1 MVAYTQSG
9 RIFARQAWSVNSG
22 TVFAGGGG
30 VTRFAVSDSPRFGRY
45 LMTGAPSLWF
55 STLVL
60 CGALASF
67 PTSEIQAQ
75 GSDARRAQATRAEL
89 EASLVE
95 IDQILASPG
104 YSGRVKSTRRREAEL
119 VRERLAKGDFQAG
132 DQIGLFVQGET
143 ALTAIFTVRAG
154 QMLVLPQ
161 IPEISLRG
169 VLRSE
174 LKDHL
179 TRELSR
185 FIRDP
190 QIDVTDAGVRI
201 AILGQVGSPGF
212 YTVPSDKLASEAIMQ
227 AGGPLPTANL
237 DGVVIRRGGKTII
250 GEAELGQAIVSG
262 LTLDQLNIHGGD
274 ELYVPGTKSTGTSF
288 LTGLQIFSGVALAAF
303 SLSRIF

>member
-1 MVAYTQSG
+1 
-9 RIFARQAWSVNSG
+9 
-22 TVFAGGGG
+22 
-30 VTRFAVSDSPRFGRY
+30 
-45 LMTGAPSLWF
+45 MTGAPSLWL

-60 CGALASF
+60 CGALAWF
-67 PTSEIQAQ
+67 PTSEILAQ

-119 VRERLAKGDFQAG
+119 VRERLVKGDFQAG
-132 DQIGLFVQGET
+132 DQVGLFVQGET
-143 ALTAIFTVRAG
+143 ALTAVFTVRAG

-274 ELYVPGTKSTGTSF
+274 ELYVPGTRSTGTSF

>member
-1 MVAYTQSG
+1 
-9 RIFARQAWSVNSG
+9 
-22 TVFAGGGG
+22 
-30 VTRFAVSDSPRFGRY
+30 
-45 LMTGAPSLWF
+45 MTGFPPSLV

-60 CGALASF
+60 CGVLVSF
-67 PTSEIQAQ
+67 PGSAVLAQ
-75 GSDARRAQATRAEL
+75 GNDARRAQATREEL

-95 IDQILASPG
+95 IDQVLASPG
-104 YSGRVKSTRRREAEL
+104 YSSRVKSTRRREAEL
-119 VRERLAKGDFQAG
+119 VRKRLLEGDFQAG
-132 DQIGLFVQGET
+132 DQVALFVQGET
-143 ALTAIFTVRAG
+143 ALTNTFTVRAG
-154 QMLVLPQ
+154 QVLVLPQ

-174 LKDHL
+174 LKGHL

-185 FIRDP
+185 YIRDP

-227 AGGPLPTANL
+227 AGGPLPTANI
-237 DGVVIRRGGKTII
+237 DGMVIRRAGKTII
-250 GEAELGQAIVSG
+250 SEEELREAIVSG
-262 LTLDQLNIHGGD
+262 LTLDQMNIHGGD
-274 ELYVPGTKSTGTSF
+274 ELFVPGTKSTGTSF

>member
-1 MVAYTQSG
+1 
-9 RIFARQAWSVNSG
+9 
-22 TVFAGGGG
+22 
-30 VTRFAVSDSPRFGRY
+30 
-45 LMTGAPSLWF
+45 MTGAPSLWF

>member
-1 MVAYTQSG
+1 
-9 RIFARQAWSVNSG
+9 
-22 TVFAGGGG
+22 
-30 VTRFAVSDSPRFGRY
+30 
-45 LMTGAPSLWF
+45 MTGARFFRLTSLMLCT
-55 STLVL
+55 TLVP
-60 CGALASF
+60 F
-67 PTSEIQAQ
+67 PVHSIHAQ
-75 GSDARRAQATRAEL
+75 GNDARRAQATRAEL

-132 DQIGLFVQGET
+132 DQIGLFVQGEVPLST
-143 ALTAIFTVRAG
+143 VFTVRAG

-185 FIRDP
+185 YIRNP

-201 AILGQVGSPGF
+201 AILGQVGAPGF

-274 ELYVPGTKSTGTSF
+274 ELYVPGARSTGTSF
-288 LTGLQIFSGVALAAF
+288 LTGLQIFSGVAFAAF

>member
-1 MVAYTQSG
+1 
-9 RIFARQAWSVNSG
+9 
-22 TVFAGGGG
+22 
-30 VTRFAVSDSPRFGRY
+30 
-45 LMTGAPSLWF
+45 MTGIPSALL
-55 STLVL
+55 STLAL
-60 CGALASF
+60 CGVLVWVPGSEALA
-67 PTSEIQAQ
+67 Q
-75 GSDARRAQATRAEL
+75 GNDARRAQATRGEL

-119 VRERLAKGDFQAG
+119 VRKRLAEGDFQAG
-132 DQIGLFVQGET
+132 DQIGLFVQGEQ
-143 ALTAIFTVRAG
+143 ALTAVFTVRAG

-161 IPEISLRG
+161 IPEIPLRG

-227 AGGPLPTANL
+227 AGGPLSTANL

-250 GEAELGQAIVSG
+250 GDEELRQAIVSS

-274 ELYVPGTKSTGTSF
+274 EIYVPGTKSTGTSF